1 MKKQINYYSSIV
13 LLIITFCC
21 ILYAQEQT
29 VQGTELKEEE
39 SVSYKISEIPSKLE
53 ETQTYISKLNTD
65 IISPEKV
72 TEREKELEI
81 VNESYKIL
89 RAQTDSIDLEKE
101 YSTTLKEYQQKW
113 ITQKNKVSDWASL
126 VKSRTEELEETKKQL
141 LANNKIWERTD
152 KLAREEGAPSEL
164 INSIRDLINSI
175 NKIEKDLT
183 TEINSSLSLQ
193 TRLSEQSIDIDLT
206 LGNIEELLQ
215 EKERKVF
222 VQNVPAIWESFS
234 VVEDSTAL
242 SVQLSKIWKSYIR
255 TSEEFLETNKD
266 RMIQDFVLF
275 LFFLLLVYLLR
286 HYSRNI
292 EEKDEKTSF
301 SLRLLERP
309 ISVAI
314 LVFLLFAVTLYEDA
328 PEIFFN
334 LLRILVVLPLLR
346 ILFHILKPILRIPL
360 IYFCALM
367 IIQQFMI
374 AAGSGTPV
382 ERGLLIILVVLAI
395 AGLSWFLLLKVPV
408 RAFDNEV
415 TSSRLFFIGKLS
427 LFLFVIGFLANIF
440 GYVMLNFVIIN
451 GILNSIYGIIL
462 LLTAVLAL
470 KALINISLQTKPLL
484 KFNVV
489 KIHPEKIKI
498 TLAKIIKIVVI
509 IWSLIIIMKNFLVQD
524 EIIDWLT
531 ETLGKVWEIGDLK
544 ISIGNILLF
553 FISIW
558 LAVQIARLVRFLL
571 EGDVLPRFN
580 LARGVPGAISSITNY
595 LIVGFGIIVAMV
607 AAGIDLSSFALLAGA
622 LGVGIGFGLQDLVR
636 NFVSGLIL
644 IFERPIQTGDAVQ
657 VDDLSGRVLKIGIR
671 SSIIKTWDGAEVI
684 LPNGNLIANKLINW
698 TLSDQLRRID
708 IKVGVAYG
716 TDVATVMKTL
726 LKCAKDHQQILT
738 NPAPYVLFNDFAD
751 SYLEFELRC
760 WTSNYP
766 DWIFIRSDI
775 RIAIDKAFEEE
786 NIVIP
791 FPQRDLHVK
800 SGFDFPGANSD
811 IKDKTT
817 NKNPQK

>member
-29 VQGTELKEEE
+29 VQGTEPKVEEP
-39 SVSYKISEIPSKLE
+39 VSYKISEIPSKLE

-113 ITQKNKVSDWASL
+113 VTQKNKVSDWASL

-164 INSIRDLINSI
+164 INSIRGLINSI

-222 VQNVPAIWESFS
+222 VQNAPAIWESFS

-266 RMIQDFVLF
+266 RMIQDFFLF

-286 HYSRNI
+286 YYSRNI
-292 EEKDEKTSF
+292 EEKDEKTMF

-470 KALINISLQTKPLL
+470 NALINISLQTKPLL

-595 LIVGFGIIVAMV
+595 LIIGFGIIVAMV

-684 LPNGNLIANKLINW
+684 LPNGNLISNKLINW

-708 IKVGVAYG
+708 IKIGVAYG
-716 TDVATVMKTL
+716 TDVALVMKSL

-738 NPAPYVLFNDFAD
+738 SPAPYVLFNDFAE

-775 RIAIDKAFEEE
+775 RVTIDNAFEKEG
-786 NIVIP
+786 IVIP
-791 FPQRDLHVK
+791 FPQRDLHLK
-800 SGFDFPGANSD
+800 SGFDFPGTASEK
-811 IKDKTT
+811 KDKSHD
-817 NKNPQK
+817 

>member
-558 LAVQIARLVRFLL
+558 LAVQTARLVRFLL